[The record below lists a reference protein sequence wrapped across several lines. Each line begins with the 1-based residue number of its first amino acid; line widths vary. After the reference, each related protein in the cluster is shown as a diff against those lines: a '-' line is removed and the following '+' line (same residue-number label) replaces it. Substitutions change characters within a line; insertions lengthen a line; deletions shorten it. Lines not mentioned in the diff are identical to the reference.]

1 MHANLRK
8 LNVSLL
14 SSTDVDQAYPL
25 VQAMMPGA
33 SIEAWRRFAEA
44 RLGDPARHGSGILIV
59 HNEQQCIVGIS
70 AFTLSQDL
78 MHGPIL
84 FADQFC
90 ALDIVGQP
98 SVARALMRA
107 IERLAEQHGCSAILT
122 NLRQVEA
129 KGRSGWISDVLYER
143 GHWIAGMQMCKRV
156 TAAG

>member
-14 SSTDVDQAYPL
+14 SSEEVDRAYPL
-25 VQAMMPGA
+25 VQALLPQA

-44 RLGDPARHGSGILIV
+44 RLGDPARQGTGILTV
-59 HNEQQCIVGIS
+59 YNEQQCIVGIG
-70 AFTLSQDL
+70 AFMLSQDL

-90 ALDIVGQP
+90 ALDIMDQP
-98 SVARALMRA
+98 TVARALMRA

-129 KGRSGWISDVLYER
+129 KGQSGWISDILYER
-143 GHWIAGMQMCKRV
+143 GHWIAGLQMCKRV
-156 TAAG
+156 AAAG